1 MLLVKKIIAYE
12 TTCVITVPIF
22 WNINTQAM
30 SRLVSVCESYKVL
43 RRTPHSWSC
52 TWFDPAPKTPG
63 DSQASTCGPCF
74 HCLPWV
80 PEHHSVSSG
89 CETGPSLPLSQS
101 CMNTKLFSAAATA
114 SLLMLGGGVGGHR
127 QGIALL
133 CYLANNS
140 KSFCSLKS
148 PFSQQGFPP
157 LFFSSLSYRCCK
169 VFFSFPQQFPTS
181 GPVLSLYIFW
191 VEVNIKGECRET
203 G

>member
-22 WNINTQAM
+22 GNINTQAM
-30 SRLVSVCESYKVL
+30 SRLVPVCESYKVL

-80 PEHHSVSSG
+80 PEHHSVSAG

-114 SLLMLGGGVGGHR
+114 SLLVLGGGVGAQTR
-127 QGIALL
+127 DCTAVLPSKQLKVL
-133 CYLANNS
+133 S
-140 KSFCSLKS
+140 QPQKSFQSAGISPSFLLVSLLQVLQS
-148 PFSQQGFPP
+148 LLFIPTAISNFRSS
-157 LFFSSLSYRCCK
+157 LFFVHLLSW
-169 VFFSFPQQFPTS
+169 S
-181 GPVLSLYIFW
+181 
-191 VEVNIKGECRET
+191 EH
-203 G
+203 